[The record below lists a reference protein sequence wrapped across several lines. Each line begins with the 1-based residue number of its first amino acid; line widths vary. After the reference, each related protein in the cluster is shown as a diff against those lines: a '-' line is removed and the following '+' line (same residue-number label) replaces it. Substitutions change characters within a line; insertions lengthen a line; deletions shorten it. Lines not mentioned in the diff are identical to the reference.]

1 MEIAYIRSL
10 MVDQNSMSLFW
21 VYVLLIAA
29 VALDRVPSKAVK
41 NTPYEIWIGWA
52 QYVFIKD
59 LDCCVCFE

>member
-1 MEIAYIRSL
+1 

-29 VALDRVPSKAVK
+29 IALDRVPSKAVK